1 MSASEPAGSKPAG
14 GAGQAQ
20 PPTSAPK
27 RSHGRGWRWTG
38 AAVLLVVGALLVTVS
53 VLARYARGE
62 IIDTDRYVATVAP
75 LASNPAVQ
83 DAVTTR
89 ASNAIIERIDVPQLI
104 KELADATGRP
114 NAPAI
119 ANLISGPVNDYVDNL
134 VHNKVQEFVQSPR
147 FETLW
152 VNANTVAHKQLS
164 GVLTGRGTDV
174 VTVEGEQV
182 SLEVGP
188 IVNEVKDRLVQDGF
202 SVASKIPEVSLQV
215 PVMTVEDLPKYQSY
229 VRLLDTLAT
238 WLPFIALAL
247 FALGIWLAP
256 GHRRGALIGAV
267 LVAILMVLMLVA
279 LGAVRRAYES
289 EVAARGLNVPAALAM
304 YDTLL
309 RFLAQAFQALLVVS
323 VVAIVWLW
331 LAGPGR
337 VGQALR
343 RWGRR
348 AEEFVAGRLGAGNLR
363 LDPVA
368 RFARRFGTAIIVG
381 FAILFAWLFLRG
393 PTIGL
398 ALWLSAG
405 MVVIMLIVG
414 TLSRL
419 TSQPP
424 ATPRATVAG

>member
-134 VHNKVQEFVQSPR
+134 VHSKVQEFVQSPR

>member
-1 MSASEPAGSKPAG
+1 M
-14 GAGQAQ
+14 
-20 PPTSAPK
+20 
-27 RSHGRGWRWTG
+27 
-38 AAVLLVVGALLVTVS
+38 VGALLVTVS

-134 VHNKVQEFVQSPR
+134 VHSKVQEFVQSPR